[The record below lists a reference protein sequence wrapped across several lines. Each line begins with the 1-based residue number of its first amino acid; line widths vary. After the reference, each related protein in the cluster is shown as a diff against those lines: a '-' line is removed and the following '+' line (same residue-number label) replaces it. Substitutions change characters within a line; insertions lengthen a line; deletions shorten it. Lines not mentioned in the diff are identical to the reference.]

1 MSEENSGTAESNT
14 PQTTEAVATEQ
25 PSNRSVADYTEFDL
39 DSIINEYLGVEAE
52 SAERHSV
59 DTQEVLKELPED
71 ALKLIQNLRKDYT
84 KKTQQLS
91 LQKKELEQREQTWL
105 NRQEQILRS
114 KMNLPTDF
122 DITAEGGVQ
131 KYLEVKVAEMLLEAQ
146 RPLVEQV
153 EMETKRAELQEFRR
167 QNPDI
172 ADYRDAMI
180 EEMGKNPNLDV
191 KTAYYLVKGK
201 TADSKINEVRLEL
214 ERQKEA
220 KLNAVSKVG
229 VGGTSRAEGIP
240 RFTNALDAYRYL
252 QTRGK

>member
-1 MSEENSGTAESNT
+1 MSEENSGTAISNT

-84 KKTQQLS
+84 KKTQLLS
-91 LQKKELEQREQTWL
+91 QQKKELEQRENTWL

-114 KMNLPTDF
+114 KMNLPEDF

-153 EMETKRAELQEFRR
+153 ELENRRAQLNDFKKA
-167 QNPDI
+167 NPDI
-172 ADYRDAMI
+172 TEYREAMI
-180 EEMGKNPNLDV
+180 EEMAKDPNLSLE
-191 KTAYYLVKGK
+191 KAYYLAKGK
-201 TADSKINEVRLEL
+201 TADSKLNQMKVEL

-229 VGGTSRAEGIP
+229 VGGTSRAEGVP

-252 QTRGK
+252 QSRGK